1 MNYGTLYYKMQ
12 AVELWRVEMKSMD
25 AEGEV
30 KEIAKNFN
38 MLESALI
45 SNRTITLF
53 GEINQEVARKTAE
66 KLLALSFESDE
77 PITMYIGSPGG
88 HVESGDTIFDMIRYI
103 KPQVRTVG
111 TGWVGSI
118 ATHIYLAPDK
128 ENRFALPNTRFL
140 IHQPHGG
147 FGGDA
152 SDIEIHARE
161 IVKTRERINGV
172 IAAQTGQSLDKVA
185 EDTQRDYWMSA
196 EESVDYGLVGKIVS
210 NIDDLS

>member
-1 MNYGTLYYKMQ
+1 MQ
-12 AVELWRVEMKSMD
+12 AVDLWRIDMRSMD
-25 AEGEV
+25 AEGEI
-30 KEIAKNFN
+30 KEVAKNFN
-38 MLESALI
+38 LLESALI

-196 EESVDYGLVGKIVS
+196 EESVDYGLVGKIIS
-210 NIDDLS
+210 NIDDLT

>member
-1 MNYGTLYYKMQ
+1 MQ
-12 AVELWRVEMKSMD
+12 AVDLWRIDMRSMD
-25 AEGEV
+25 AEGEI
-30 KEIAKNFN
+30 KEVAKNFN
-38 MLESALI
+38 LLESALI

-172 IAAQTGQSLDKVA
+172 IAAQTGQSLDRVA
-185 EDTQRDYWMSA
+185 EDTQRHYWMSA
-196 EESVDYGLVGKIVS
+196 EE
-210 NIDDLS
+210 

>member
-210 NIDDLS
+210 NVDDLS

>member
-12 AVELWRVEMKSMD
+12 AVELWRVDMKSMD
-25 AEGEV
+25 AEGEI
-30 KEIAKNFN
+30 KEVAKSFN

>member
-1 MNYGTLYYKMQ
+1 MQ
-12 AVELWRVEMKSMD
+12 AVDLWRIDMRSMD
-25 AEGEV
+25 AEGEI
-30 KEIAKNFN
+30 KEVAKNFN
-38 MLESALI
+38 LLESALI

-161 IVKTRERINGV
+161 IVNTRERINGV

-196 EESVDYGLVGKIVS
+196 EESVDYGLVGKIIS

>member
-1 MNYGTLYYKMQ
+1 
-12 AVELWRVEMKSMD
+12 MKLMD
-25 AEGEV
+25 AEGEI
-30 KEIAKNFN
+30 KEVAKNFN
-38 MLESALI
+38 LLESALI

-66 KLLALSFESDE
+66 KLLALSFESEE

-128 ENRFALPNTRFL
+128 KNRFALPNTRFL

-210 NIDDLS
+210 NINDLS

>member
-128 ENRFALPNTRFL
+128 ESRFALPNTRFL

-210 NIDDLS
+210 NINDLS

>member
-1 MNYGTLYYKMQ
+1 MQ

-53 GEINQEVARKTAE
+53 GEINQEVARKTTE

-210 NIDDLS
+210 NINDLS

>member
-1 MNYGTLYYKMQ
+1 MT
-12 AVELWRVEMKSMD
+12 SMD
-25 AEGEV
+25 AEGEM
-30 KEIAKNFN
+30 KEVAKSFN
-38 MLESALI
+38 LLESTLI

-128 ENRFALPNTRFL
+128 KNRFALPNTRFL

-196 EESVDYGLVGKIVS
+196 EESVDYGLVGKIIS
-210 NIDDLS
+210 NINDLS

>member
-1 MNYGTLYYKMQ
+1 M
-12 AVELWRVEMKSMD
+12 RSMD
-25 AEGEV
+25 AEGEI
-30 KEIAKNFN
+30 KEVAKSFN
-38 MLESALI
+38 LLESALI

-196 EESVDYGLVGKIVS
+196 EESVDYGLVGKIIS